1 MKFAHAL
8 RDAGREFYMKDG
20 YNFDLTKE
28 DALHAY
34 NRHLSVICTY
44 ERMGLV
50 AIPMR
55 ADSGP
60 IGGDDTH
67 EFWFLRIRVNPRWRS
82 VTARSRI

>member
-1 MKFAHAL
+1 MKNK
-8 RDAGREFYMKDG
+8 RDG

-34 NRHLSVICTY
+34 NRHLVSYLRTY
-44 ERMGLV
+44 ERMGLK

-60 IGGDDTH
+60 IGGEDTH
-67 EFWFLRIRVNPRWRS
+67 EFLFGRAERHCGQLIRCMMTAMNGQGPNLARW
-82 VTARSRI
+82 I